1 MTRVALGLLLG
12 TAAACGSARM
22 REEIPISLATIVE
35 PEVAIVPAADTAT
48 VVLVADG
55 FPDPLQAFTVI
66 TDAGQYLAQLRP
78 HSYAVAAVRPGP
90 LGVYGGHPEL
100 GYPEWCGGVRGE
112 VAAGNV
118 YVIRLGGI
126 LGMVALTAVN
136 SAAEPVESIATTL
149 SYYAR
154 YDGPNVGGQRA
165 TDRAM
170 NGYWK
175 ACFAAADDNM
185 AQARGSELGQ
195 IDSYSRGL
203 MLTQLSGYPSLTI
216 PQPL

>member
-1 MTRVALGLLLG
+1 MRVALGLLLG
-12 TAAACGSARM
+12 AATACGSARM
-22 REEIPISLATIVE
+22 REEVPISLATMVE
-35 PEVAIVPAADTAT
+35 PASAIIPAADTAT

-66 TDAGQYLAQLRP
+66 TGAGQYLAQLRP

-112 VAAGNV
+112 VAAGKV
-118 YVIRLGGI
+118 YVVRVGGL
-126 LGMVALTAVN
+126 LGMVGVTAVD
-136 SAAEPVESIATTL
+136 SAAEPEESIATTL

-154 YDGPNVGGQRA
+154 YDGPNVAGQQA

-175 ACFAAADDNM
+175 DCFATADDNLDR
-185 AQARGSELGQ
+185 ARGSELGQ
-195 IDSYSRGL
+195 IDTYSREL
-203 MLTQLSGYPSLTI
+203 ALRHLSGYSSLTI
-216 PQPL
+216 PQPQ

>member
-22 REEIPISLATIVE
+22 REEIPISLATMIE
-35 PEVAIVPAADTAT
+35 PEAAIVPAADTAT
-48 VVLVADG
+48 IVLVADG

-66 TDAGQYLAQLRP
+66 TGAGQYLAQLRP
-78 HSYAVAAVRPGP
+78 HSYAVATVPPGP

-112 VAAGNV
+112 VAAGKV
-118 YVIRLGGI
+118 YVVRLGGL
-126 LGMVALTAVN
+126 LGMVGVTAVDP
-136 SAAEPVESIATTL
+136 AAEPAESIATTL

-154 YDGPNVGGQRA
+154 YDGPNIAGQRA
-165 TDRAM
+165 TDGAM
-170 NGYWK
+170 SGYWK
-175 ACFAAADDNM
+175 ACFAAADDSM

-203 MLTQLSGYPSLTI
+203 ALTSVSGYPSLTI
-216 PQPL
+216 PQPP